1 MCKPVC
7 KCMPMGHRGQRRMP
21 GVLLCPE
28 TGLLLN
34 LRLDWQTANTR
45 DPSGSVSCRA
55 GVASVGF
62 QSEGWRTESR
72 FSRSHSKTPTLN
84 HTLSLNRST
93 LRCVFRLQGIGIYI
107 WLCKSNVPFEYRA

>member
-34 LRLDWQTANTR
+34 LRLD
-45 DPSGSVSCRA
+45 
-55 GVASVGF
+55 
-62 QSEGWRTESR
+62 
-72 FSRSHSKTPTLN
+72 
-84 HTLSLNRST
+84 
-93 LRCVFRLQGIGIYI
+93 
-107 WLCKSNVPFEYRA
+107 